1 MFNRANLLK
10 LFTFTG
16 LILLTPKLM
25 RFLLSVLSICIY
37 SSFLFASPEGL
48 IQNIQHDSIEKEQNV
63 LKINEGFPVIGK
75 NHQELFSIYKK
86 SGALTATERAA
97 MISEKIQSIDAENFI
112 KDSLLIAETEDEI
125 DILYKNEILLSL
137 SKRDALANDA
147 ELKKLSETYL
157 LLLEENLLAQEEG
170 SFVPANLF
178 LKIGLTILI
187 LLGLWLALR
196 LISFLNRKT
205 IAFINKHKDKWL
217 KSLTYNNYTFI
228 TPEQE
233 LNVILFLVKILKW
246 FLILLVV
253 YVFFPLIFSVFEFT
267 RGWSNYL
274 FDLIFSSFGRVF
286 NAVWNYFP
294 NLISI
299 IVIVF
304 VMRYLIRFIK
314 YIFKEIEAKNLVIE
328 GFHPDWASPTYSII
342 RFLLY
347 AFMFVLI
354 FPYLPGSDSAI
365 FKGVS
370 VFLGVL
376 LSLGS
381 SSAIANMVA
390 GLVITYMRPFKIGD
404 RINIGN
410 TTGNVVEKTLLVT
423 RLKTIKNEEITIPN
437 SAVLNGNTV
446 NYSSYSQN
454 EGLIINTTVTLGY
467 DVPYK
472 KVYAALIEAALRTNL
487 VQKKPAPFVLQTSL
501 DDFYVSYQLNA
512 YTQEANK
519 QAGIY
524 SELHQHIQDCC
535 NEMDIEILSP
545 HYRAQRDGNMST
557 IPADYL
563 GKDYKTPSFNVK
575 FTKPPENSAE

>member
-1 MFNRANLLK
+1 
-10 LFTFTG
+10 
-16 LILLTPKLM
+16 M
-25 RFLLSVLSICIY
+25 RCFLSVFLFFVY
-37 SSFLFASPEGL
+37 SNFLFASPENL
-48 IQNIQHDSIEKEQNV
+48 IQETAQDSIEKEQNV

-97 MISEKIQSIDAENFI
+97 MISEKIQAIEAGSFV
-112 KDSLLIAETEDEI
+112 KDSLVISENEDEI

-137 SKRDALANDA
+137 SQRDALANDV
-147 ELKKLSETYL
+147 ELKKLSENYL
-157 LLLEENLLAQEEG
+157 LLLEENLLAQED

-187 LLGLWLALR
+187 LLGLWLALK
-196 LISFLNRKT
+196 LISFLNKKV
-205 IAFINKHKDKWL
+205 IAFIYLHKDKWL

-233 LNVILFLVKILKW
+233 LNVILFLFKILKW

-328 GFHPDWASPTYSII
+328 GFHPDWALPTYSII

-472 KVYAALIEAALRTNL
+472 KVYAALIEAALRTNHI
-487 VQKKPAPFVLQTSL
+487 QKKPTPFVLQTSL

-519 QAGIY
+519 QASIY
-524 SELHQHIQDCC
+524 SDLHQNIQDCC

-545 HYRAQRDGNMST
+545 HYRAQRDGNMTT

-563 GKDYKTPSFNVK
+563 GKDYQTPSFNVK
-575 FTKPPENSAE
+575 VTKPAEGSAE